1 MRTSPKHPKCNQNLF
16 VQVANKARVRI
27 RTATAIPHVFPQ
39 PALPAGNG
47 LKPLMWFSLNLTV
60 YGQFNTSTSHRS
72 PAPAMIT
79 AWDYGPAG
87 GDADSDVLSCWL
99 APGPPSQMTI
109 DRKCGTEFATQSTS
123 MPWAWCTSTSLASR
137 MLMEVG
143 GLVGFFPLSSVQ
155 KEACL

>member
-1 MRTSPKHPKCNQNLF
+1 MQSKFICSGCEQGQSADRDSNSNSPCLP
-16 VQVANKARVRI
+16 
-27 RTATAIPHVFPQ
+27 
-39 PALPAGNG
+39 PASSPCRRPASNG

-99 APGPPSQMTI
+99 APGPPSRITI
-109 DRKCGTEFATQSTS
+109 DRKCGTEFATHSTS

-143 GLVGFFPLSSVQ
+143 GVVGFFPLSGVQ